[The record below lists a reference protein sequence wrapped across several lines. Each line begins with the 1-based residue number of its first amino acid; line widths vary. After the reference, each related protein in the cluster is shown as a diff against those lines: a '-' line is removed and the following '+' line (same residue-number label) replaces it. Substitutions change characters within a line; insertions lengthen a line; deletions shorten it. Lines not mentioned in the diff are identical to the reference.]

1 MDCQGEL
8 VGYAG
13 EPGDYERELVGYA
26 GEPEEHEGEQGTAIK
41 LVLHSKPHHR

>member
-1 MDCQGEL
+1 M
-8 VGYAG
+8 GYAG

>member
-1 MDCQGEL
+1 MRYAGEPEEHEGEL

-26 GEPEEHEGEQGTAIK
+26 GEQGTAIK